1 MRLARRLLARKAW
14 RRQAE
19 TSPDVL
25 EYRSDHVPVMSKAM
39 GALIDVP
46 INRYSFDTI
55 RLMQI
60 GVAKYRQD
68 LRTKPRD
75 PDSPFAPDADIY
87 FINASLAEIAD
98 PDERASL
105 MKIPTTLYLTD
116 AQIDRL
122 LLAGSRLIRNS
133 SEFQRLMTD
142 LQSDR

>member
-55 RLMQI
+55 RLMQL
-60 GVAKYRQD
+60 GVVRWRQD

-75 PDSPFAPDADIY
+75 PDSPFAKDADIY
-87 FINASLAEIAD
+87 FINASLAQIAD

-142 LQSDR
+142 LQSDH